1 MKIGVSSYS
10 LSKFIR
16 QEGNDLFG
24 AVRKAAE
31 MGFDAM
37 EFTEMRSYAGGE
49 DDAAFARR
57 VREACE
63 AAGLPIV
70 CYTVGADFLNPR
82 AEGGTLEDEVERV
95 KQEVRLAAE
104 LGTGCMRH
112 DASRGFAEDHDGA
125 SDFPAALPVLAEGCR
140 AVTEFAAELGI
151 RTTVENHG
159 FFVQDSGRCEMLV
172 REVGHDNFGWL
183 VDMGNFLC
191 ADDDPLGAV
200 TRMAPHAFHCHAKDF
215 HVKPAGAADPGK
227 GWFRSR
233 GGAFLRGAIIG
244 HGNVDVPACC
254 ACLRDGGYDGVL
266 SIEFEGLEDC
276 LLGLEIGL
284 ENLRKYVQG
293 QCT

>member
-16 QEGNDLFG
+16 QEGNDLF
-24 AVRKAAE
+24 AAIRKAAE
-31 MGFDAM
+31 MGFEGI
-37 EFTEMRSYAGGE
+37 EFTDLRGLPGGE
-49 DDAAFARR
+49 DELAYARR
-57 VREACE
+57 VREACK

-82 AEGGTLEDEVERV
+82 AGEPWESEVERV
-95 KQEVRLAAE
+95 KDEVRLAAE
-104 LGTGCMRH
+104 LGAPCMRH
-112 DASRGFAEDHDGA
+112 DATRGFPEGHQGPC
-125 SDFPAALPVLAEGCR
+125 DFAAALPTLAQACR
-140 AVTEFAAELGI
+140 AVTEFAAGLGI

-159 FFVQDSGRCEMLV
+159 FFVQDSERCEMLAK
-172 REVGHDNFGWL
+172 EVGHDNFGAL

-191 ADDDPLGAV
+191 ADDDPVSAV
-200 TRMAPHAFHCHAKDF
+200 RRMAPYAFHCHAKDF
-215 HVKPAGAADPGK
+215 HVKPAGAADPGR

-244 HGNVDVPACC
+244 HGNVDVPAC
-254 ACLRDGGYDGVL
+254 LRALQDAGYDGFG

-284 ENLRKYVQG
+284 ENLRRYLG
-293 QCT
+293 G